1 MAVMLMRSMV
11 MVMGDNKELLA
22 KEKVVIMVLLNLD
35 DHKGHDDHDT
45 DEGLDAS
52 SNGGT
57 RRGWKRTFASP
68 LNSIGDHYMNY
79 YRFSTVMIFIV
90 VHLNKKTNFIF

>member
-1 MAVMLMRSMV
+1 MRAQ
-11 MVMGDNKELLA
+11 MGEEGGDDDDNH
-22 KEKVVIMVLLNLD
+22 D
-35 DHKGHDDHDT
+35 DHKGHDDHDA

-68 LNSIGDHYMNY
+68 LNSIGDH
-79 YRFSTVMIFIV
+79 
-90 VHLNKKTNFIF
+90 